1 MLKTH
6 SIDVYLLLF
15 CTFNVHEIHVG
26 PADLERTL
34 HCLTRGELSSEE
46 IEIIV
51 DRVMKESDLDQDH
64 RLSYTEF
71 EHVISRAPDF
81 ANVFH
86 MRF

>member
-1 MLKTH
+1 MCDIIVAVL
-6 SIDVYLLLF
+6 
-15 CTFNVHEIHVG
+15 NVG

-34 HCLTRGELSSEE
+34 HCLTRGELSNEE
-46 IEIIV
+46 IEVII